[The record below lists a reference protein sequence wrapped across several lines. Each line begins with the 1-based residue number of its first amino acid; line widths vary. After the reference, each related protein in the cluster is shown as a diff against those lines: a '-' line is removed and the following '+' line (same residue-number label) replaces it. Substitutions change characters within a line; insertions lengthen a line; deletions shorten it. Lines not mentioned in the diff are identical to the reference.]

1 MWSVA
6 LEVGTRAP
14 GARVAVRPREWVDL
28 RDYFGDGPVVLLFF
42 PMAFSSTCTDE
53 MCAVAETWSEWAGIG
68 ARVFGLSVDSPY
80 VNTKFAESTAAPFPI
95 LSDFNREAGRAYDV
109 IRPDLGG
116 LRDVTDR
123 VVFVV
128 DREGTIVYVWQGEH
142 PGVNPPL
149 DEVRAAA
156 AAAGRDPSD

>member
-6 LEVGTRAP
+6 LEVGSQAP

-28 RDYFGDGPVVLLFF
+28 SDFYGETPVVLLFF

-53 MCAVAETWSEWAGIG
+53 MCAVAQTWSDWEGIG

-80 VNTKFAESTAAPFPI
+80 VNVKFAEATGAPFPI

-109 IRPDLGG
+109 MRPDLGG
-116 LRDVTDR
+116 LREVTDR

-128 DREGTIVYVWQGEH
+128 DRQGTIVYVWQGEH
-142 PGVNPPL
+142 PGVDPPL
-149 DEVRAAA
+149 AEVRAAA
-156 AAAGRDPSD
+156 AAARGDGRG